1 MIVKM
6 SIRSGQIY
14 TGVYNTRRDTN
25 RDKVRIKTGQRA
37 MKFDEEAKEEERR
50 ELLKKTYIKE
60 REED

>member
-25 RDKVRIKTGQRA
+25 SDKVRIKTGQRA